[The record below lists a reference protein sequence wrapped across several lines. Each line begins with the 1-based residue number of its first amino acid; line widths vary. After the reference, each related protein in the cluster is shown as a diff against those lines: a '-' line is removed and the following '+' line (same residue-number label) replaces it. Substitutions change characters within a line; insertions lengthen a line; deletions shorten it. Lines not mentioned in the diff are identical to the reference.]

1 MRKRLVVVLALVAAA
16 ITAQPAAAETACPEI
31 QVIGVP
37 GTHYHLSFPPPGL
50 PRVDF
55 NQPGAMITNVKEKL
69 APEQASGR
77 LAYEQV
83 AYPADIGVAMSYRDS
98 TRWGATVAKRRIAE
112 IAARC
117 GQTRFAIIGYSQGAA
132 IAGDVLHDIGAGLG
146 PISASRVSNG
156 VLFADPR
163 RTAADVFVGPP
174 VVGVGVDDPR
184 PGGFGDLHGKTV
196 TFCAAGDLVCDNNP
210 NTTILRPL
218 VRRYAGTSNLTFIE
232 TVIRALVANGI
243 DLQKWAQYVDE
254 PNPAVLLAKVAGTA
268 QQVEAYNRLGTHGF
282 YNDLRLDIGGK
293 TATDIAADRIRNELF
308 QED

>member
-16 ITAQPAAAETACPEI
+16 ITPQPAAAETACPEI

-69 APEQASGR
+69 APEAR
-77 LAYEQV
+77 IAYEQV
-83 AYPADIGVAMSYRDS
+83 AYPADISVAMSYRDS

-132 IAGDVLHDIGAGLG
+132 IAGDVLHDIGAGL
-146 PISASRVSNG
+146 
-156 VLFADPR
+156 
-163 RTAADVFVGPP
+163 
-174 VVGVGVDDPR
+174 
-184 PGGFGDLHGKTV
+184 
-196 TFCAAGDLVCDNNP
+196 
-210 NTTILRPL
+210 
-218 VRRYAGTSNLTFIE
+218 VRRYAGTANLTFIE

-254 PNPAVLLAKVAGTA
+254 PNPAVLLAKVAGTTR
-268 QQVEAYNRLGTHGF
+268 QVEAYNRLGTHGF

-293 TATDIAADRIRNELF
+293 TATEIAADRIRNELSP
-308 QED
+308 EDLS